1 MSTTF
6 YSDYQWGEYWTP
18 PQGDDSPIPE
28 EVLYDFE
35 QGRYRYCLNLEE
47 VRAKHKLDAD
57 AYREQWMNWYENKRS
72 TDLSEKIKALCR
84 LVDAHNLCSSKQP
97 EKTGGAV

>member
-6 YSDYQWGEYWTP
+6 YSDYKWGEYWTP
-18 PQGDDSPIPE
+18 PQGDDSLIPE

-47 VRAKHKLDAD
+47 IRAKQKLDAD
-57 AYREQWMNWYENKRS
+57 AYREQWMNWYENNRS
-72 TDLSEKIKALCR
+72 RELKAK
-84 LVDAHNLCSSKQP
+84 VDALIKWVDANLLSKQP